1 MILQDLVEN
10 LTQDLKAFIGKILES
25 SWQELIKNLAKPAQ
39 DLVAIYI
46 QDLDRILIKSY
57 RILSTF
63 LLKLGLTR
71 SCTRFF

>member
-25 SWQELIKNLAKPAQ
+25 SCIKNLAKSAQ
-39 DLVAIYI
+39 DLVGIYI

-57 RILSTF
+57 RILSIF